1 MIAMDKLRGA
11 VLAIILAWGWKRAAI
26 ALVAGALSALAM
38 APFNAWPVLFLTFP
52 VMVWLIDGAGAG
64 RWRGVPAAAMAGWW
78 FGLGYFVPGLY
89 WIGYAF
95 LVDAPTFAW
104 LLPFAVLG
112 LPAYLALF
120 TALGFALA
128 RLIWT
133 REATRVIALAA
144 SLTLSEWLRGQVLTG
159 FPWNA
164 FGYALTEPLALAQ
177 TASLIGLWGLTF
189 LSVAIF
195 ASPAVLIDGNTRG
208 RRPWIAPVAALAL
221 LVAMGI
227 FGGVRLALQPT
238 ALVAK
243 VKLRI
248 MQPNL
253 QQDVKFNYAAKA
265 EVMQKYL
272 ALSDRASGPQSTG
285 VRDASILIWPESA
298 FPFFLTR
305 EADAMAQIAELLP
318 KGTILITGSVRAP
331 DLPPGVR
338 ITRAYNSIYVI
349 DHDGSVLSVYDK
361 VHLVPFGEYLPF
373 QDWMEKLGFVQLTKV
388 QGGFIAGA
396 RRRPMDVPN
405 APRMLPLICY
415 EAIFPGDVASRDDRP
430 GWMINLTNDG
440 WFGNSTGPYQHLQQ
454 ARVRAIEQG
463 LPMVRAANTG
473 ISAVIDPMGRI
484 IARLGLG
491 VEGVLDANLP
501 SAIAPTIYARV
512 GDIPAAVMVAIGLL
526 VVLRRRVIKRDL
538 LTCCMFILG
547 FGYQQKFRQVK
558 MPQLTDRPSN
568 SHSAPAHR
576 EQVSSLLK
584 FSAFVPK
591 LQSKI

>member
-1 MIAMDKLRGA
+1 MRTAGQLRTIG
-11 VLAIILAWGWKRAAI
+11 LAIILSWGWKRAAI
-26 ALVAGALSALAM
+26 ALAAGALSALAM
-38 APFNAWPVLFLTFP
+38 APFNAWPVLLITFP

-95 LVDAPTFAW
+95 LVDASTFAW

-120 TALGFALA
+120 TAFGFALA

-133 REATRVIALAA
+133 RDASRVIALA
-144 SLTLSEWLRGQVLTG
+144 STLTLSEWLRGHVLTG

-195 ASPAVLIDGNTRG
+195 ASPAVLIDGRSRG
-208 RRPWIAPVAALAL
+208 RRPWIVPMLALLL
-221 LVAMGI
+221 LVAMAI
-227 FGGVRLALQPT
+227 FGTVRLMLHPT
-238 ALVAK
+238 TNVAK

-253 QQDVKFNYAAKA
+253 QQDVRFNYAAKA

-272 ALSDRASGPQSTG
+272 TLSDRASGPQSSG

-305 EADAMAQIAELLP
+305 EGDAMAQIADLLP
-318 KGTILITGSVRAP
+318 KGTVLITGAVRAP
-331 DLPPGVR
+331 DLPPGTR

-361 VHLVPFGEYLPF
+361 LHLVPFGEYLPF
-373 QDWMEKLGFVQLTKV
+373 QNLMEKLGFVQLTKV
-388 QGGFIAGA
+388 QGGFIPGE
-396 RRRPMDVPN
+396 RRRTMEIPN
-405 APRMLPLICY
+405 APRALPLICY
-415 EAIFPGDVASRDDRP
+415 EAIFPGDVAAGDDRP
-430 GWMINLTNDG
+430 GWIVNLTNDG
-440 WFGNSTGPYQHLQQ
+440 WFGISTGPYQHLQQ
-454 ARVRAIEQG
+454 VRLRAIEEG
-463 LPMVRAANTG
+463 LPAVRAANTG

-484 IARLGLG
+484 VARLGLG
-491 VEGVLDANLP
+491 LEGVLDSSLP
-501 SAIAPTIYARV
+501 SAIPPTIYARA
-512 GDIPAAVMVAIGLL
+512 GDIPAAAIVVAALIF
-526 VVLRRRVIKRDL
+526 VIRRRVAGR
-538 LTCCMFILG
+538 T
-547 FGYQQKFRQVK
+547 
-558 MPQLTDRPSN
+558 S
-568 SHSAPAHR
+568 
-576 EQVSSLLK
+576 
-584 FSAFVPK
+584 
-591 LQSKI
+591 

>member
-1 MIAMDKLRGA
+1 LAVRTAGQLRTIG
-11 VLAIILAWGWKRAAI
+11 LAIILSWGWKRAAI
-26 ALVAGALSALAM
+26 ALAAGALSALAM
-38 APFNAWPVLFLTFP
+38 APFNAWPVLLITFP

-95 LVDAPTFAW
+95 LVDASTFAW

-120 TALGFALA
+120 TAFGFALA

-133 REATRVIALAA
+133 RDASRVIALA
-144 SLTLSEWLRGQVLTG
+144 STLTLSEWLRGHVLTG

-195 ASPAVLIDGNTRG
+195 ASPAVLIDGRSRG
-208 RRPWIAPVAALAL
+208 RRPWIVPMLALLL
-221 LVAMGI
+221 LVAMAI
-227 FGGVRLALQPT
+227 FGTVRLMLHPT
-238 ALVAK
+238 TNVAK

-253 QQDVKFNYAAKA
+253 QQDVRFNYAAKA

-272 ALSDRASGPQSTG
+272 TLSDRSSGPQSTG

-305 EADAMAQIAELLP
+305 EGDAMAQIADLLP
-318 KGTILITGSVRAP
+318 KGTVLITGAVRAP
-331 DLPPGVR
+331 DLPPGTR

-361 VHLVPFGEYLPF
+361 LHLVPFGEYLPF
-373 QDWMEKLGFVQLTKV
+373 QNLMEKLGFVQLTKV
-388 QGGFIAGA
+388 QGGFIPGE
-396 RRRPMDVPN
+396 RRRTMEIPN
-405 APRMLPLICY
+405 APRALPLICY
-415 EAIFPGDVASRDDRP
+415 EAIFPGDVAARDDRP
-430 GWMINLTNDG
+430 GWIVNLTNDG
-440 WFGNSTGPYQHLQQ
+440 WFGISTGPYQHLQQ
-454 ARVRAIEQG
+454 VRLRAIEEG
-463 LPMVRAANTG
+463 LPAVRAANTG

-484 IARLGLG
+484 VARLGLG
-491 VEGVLDANLP
+491 LEGVLDSSLP
-501 SAIAPTIYARV
+501 SAIPPTIYARA
-512 GDIPAAVMVAIGLL
+512 GDIPAAAIVVAALIF
-526 VVLRRRVIKRDL
+526 VIRRRVAKR
-538 LTCCMFILG
+538 T
-547 FGYQQKFRQVK
+547 
-558 MPQLTDRPSN
+558 S
-568 SHSAPAHR
+568 
-576 EQVSSLLK
+576 
-584 FSAFVPK
+584 
-591 LQSKI
+591 

>member
-1 MIAMDKLRGA
+1 MRTADKLRTIG
-11 VLAIILAWGWKRAAI
+11 LAIILAWGWKRAAI
-26 ALVAGALSALAM
+26 ALIAGALSALAM
-38 APFNAWPVLFLTFP
+38 APFNAWPVLFVTFP

-64 RWRGVPAAAMAGWW
+64 RGRGVPAAAMAGWW

-95 LVDAPTFAW
+95 LVDASTFAW

-120 TALGFALA
+120 TAFGFALA

-133 REATRVIALAA
+133 RDASRVIALAA
-144 SLTLSEWLRGQVLTG
+144 SLTVSEWLRGHVLTG

-189 LSVAIF
+189 LGVAIF
-195 ASPAVLIDGNTRG
+195 ASPAVLIDGSSRG
-208 RRPWIAPVAALAL
+208 RRPWIAPATAL
-221 LVAMGI
+221 LLLAAMGI
-227 FGGVRLALQPT
+227 FGAVRLAQQPT
-238 ALVAK
+238 ATVAN

-253 QQDVKFNYAAKA
+253 QQDVRFNYAAKA

-338 ITRAYNSIYVI
+338 VTRAYNSIYAI
-349 DHDGSVLSVYDK
+349 DHDGSVLSIYDK
-361 VHLVPFGEYLPF
+361 LHLVPFGEYLPF
-373 QDWMEKLGFVQLTKV
+373 QDWMERLGFEQLTKLP
-388 QGGFIAGA
+388 GGFIAGA
-396 RRRPMDVPN
+396 RRRTMEIPN
-405 APRMLPLICY
+405 APRVLPLICY
-415 EAIFPGDVASRDDRP
+415 EAIFPGDVVSRDDRP
-430 GWMINLTNDG
+430 GWIVNLTNDG
-440 WFGNSTGPYQHLQQ
+440 WFGISTGPYQHLQQ
-454 ARVRAIEQG
+454 ARLRAIEEG
-463 LPMVRAANTG
+463 LPVVRAANTG
-473 ISAVIDPMGRI
+473 ISAVIDPLGRI
-484 IARLGLG
+484 VARLGLG
-491 VEGVLDANLP
+491 IEGVLDSSLP
-501 SAIAPTIYARV
+501 SALAPTIYART
-512 GDIPAAVMVAIGLL
+512 GDIPVAIIVAAALIFSI
-526 VVLRRRVIKRDL
+526 RRRVAKRV
-538 LTCCMFILG
+538 F
-547 FGYQQKFRQVK
+547 
-558 MPQLTDRPSN
+558 
-568 SHSAPAHR
+568 
-576 EQVSSLLK
+576 
-584 FSAFVPK
+584 
-591 LQSKI
+591 